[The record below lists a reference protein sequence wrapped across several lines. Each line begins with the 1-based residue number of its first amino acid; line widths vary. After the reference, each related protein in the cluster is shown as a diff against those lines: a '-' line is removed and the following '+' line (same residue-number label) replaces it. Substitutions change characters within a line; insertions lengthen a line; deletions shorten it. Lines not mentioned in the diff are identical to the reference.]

1 MWRSESMIITID
13 TERSSPQEIRKAV
26 RVLVAL
32 EDSTEE
38 LRSVIRMLY
47 DALASKVS
55 EERKRYRERV
65 RKRARE
71 DLLKGSET
79 SKKGQPGVA
88 RGGGMFQ
95 GVETGY

>member
-1 MWRSESMIITID
+1 MIITID

-47 DALASKVS
+47 DALAAKVS
-55 EERKRYRERV
+55 EERKRYREAA
-65 RKRARE
+65 RKRAR
-71 DLLKGSET
+71 DDRLKGSET
-79 SKKGQPGVA
+79 GKKGQHGVA
-88 RGGGMFQ
+88 KGGGVFQ
-95 GVETGY
+95 GVEIGY